1 MQHKQFQLIET
12 KADTDHGT
20 FEATVAVFG
29 NVDKAGDRIVPGAFT
44 KTLERWRG
52 SGDPVPVILSH
63 DWTNPFSH
71 IGVADPHEMQ
81 QTGQGL
87 RIKARLDVQDND
99 VARQVHRLMQRR
111 SLKEFS
117 FGYRVP
123 SGGQRRGKDGAN
135 ELYEIDLVELG
146 PCLKGVNSQTE
157 LHAVKAA
164 LVERDEYP
172 QGAEQS
178 LLKVTHE
185 EMAGV
190 QDGRLK
196 AVWTTAYVN
205 SLPDSAFLYI
215 EPGGDKDSEGKT
227 TPRSL
232 RHFPYKDDSGAVDLP
247 HLRNALARIPQ
258 SSLPQD
264 VKDRVTRR
272 AQAILDNQKAGQDH
286 LQKAVWTAS
295 YINDLPDS
303 SFLYVESGGSKDNEG
318 KTTPRSL
325 RHFPVKDAGGSV
337 DMPHLRNA
345 LSRIPQSNLPQS
357 VKDECTARAQRM
369 LNANKADM
377 VDQPHRRPA
386 DPLRALADAVELEFA
401 SGGESQRKSRT
412 PKPPERPRPQLS
424 LRELRQKAHDEML
437 IALSGIE
444 DI

>member
-12 KADTDHGT
+12 KADADHGT

-29 NVDKAGDRIVPGAFT
+29 NVDKVGDRIVPGAFT
-44 KTLERWRG
+44 KTLERWRRG
-52 SGDPVPVILSH
+52 GDPVPVILSH
-63 DWTNPFSH
+63 DWQNPFSH
-71 IGVADPHEMQ
+71 IGVADPHEMH

-87 RIKARLDVQDND
+87 RIKARLDIKDND

-117 FGYRVP
+117 FGYHVP
-123 SGGQRRGKDGAN
+123 HGGQRRADDGAN
-135 ELYEIDLVELG
+135 ELHEIDLVELG

-164 LVERDEYP
+164 LGAERGDGP
-172 QGAEQS
+172 QGAEYS
-178 LLKVTHE
+178 LLEITHE

-190 QDGRLK
+190 QDGQLK
-196 AVWTTAYVN
+196 AVWTGAYIN
-205 SLPDSAFLYI
+205 SLPDSSFLYI

-232 RHFPYKDDSGAVDLP
+232 RHFP
-247 HLRNALARIPQ
+247 
-258 SSLPQD
+258 
-264 VKDRVTRR
+264 
-272 AQAILDNQKAGQDH
+272 
-286 LQKAVWTAS
+286 
-295 YINDLPDS
+295 
-303 SFLYVESGGSKDNEG
+303 
-318 KTTPRSL
+318 
-325 RHFPVKDAGGSV
+325 VKDADGNV

-357 VKDECTARAQRM
+357 VKDEATARAQRM

-377 VDQPHRRPA
+377 VDRPKGRSA
-386 DPLRALADAVELEFA
+386 DPLRVLADAVELEFA
-401 SGGESQRKSRT
+401 SDGESQRKHKT
-412 PKPPERPRPQLS
+412 PKSPERPKPQLS

-444 DI
+444 DL